1 MKAIGL
7 TRYLPISN
15 PESLVDIELDK
26 PVPTGRDLLVKIEA
40 IAVNPVDTKVRAPK
54 DKVEAAPRVLGWDA
68 AGVVE
73 AVGPEVTLFKAGDP
87 VYYAGDITRQGA
99 NSEFHLIDE
108 RIVGAK
114 PKSLDFTCAAALP
127 LTTITAWEALFDRL
141 RVSAEGKDAGK
152 SVLIIG
158 GAGGVGSIGIQ
169 LAKRVAKLQ
178 VIATASRP
186 ESAKWAEDLGA
197 DHIVDHF
204 GDIPKQ
210 MKDIGFPQVD
220 YVLIFNDTDK
230 HFPAAAEVIKPQGA
244 ICDDR
249 REREAAAGR
258 IAEIEERGV
267 SLGVHVH
274 ARDVQDARHDRAAQ
288 AAFRSGAAD
297 RRRHDPHDARTR
309 SRQDRRG
316 ESARG
321 ASAAGRRAHGRQAR
335 ADRLLSAR

>member
-7 TRYLPISN
+7 THYLPVSD
-15 PESLVDIELDK
+15 PESLIDIELDK
-26 PVPTGRDLLVKIEA
+26 PTPEGRDLLVRVEA

-54 DKVEAAPRVLGWDA
+54 DKVEPQPRVLGWDA

-73 AVGPEVTLFKAGDP
+73 AVGPDVTLFKAGDP
-87 VYYAGDITRQGA
+87 VYYAGDITRPGA

-114 PKSLDFTCAAALP
+114 PASLDFSCAAALP

-141 RVSAEGKDAGK
+141 GVSAEGKDAGK

-197 DHIVDHF
+197 DRIVDHF
-204 GDIPKQ
+204 GNIAQQ

-230 HFPAAAEVIKPQGA
+230 HFPAAVEVIKPQGG
-244 ICDDR
+244 ICTIVENAKPLPVELLKPKSGALHWELMFTRAMFQTPDMIEQHKLLSEVARLIDAGTLR
-249 REREAAAGR
+249 TTIGKDLGKINAANLREA
-258 IAEIEERGV
+258 
-267 SLGVHVH
+267 H
-274 ARDVQDARHDRAAQ
+274 
-288 AAFRSGAAD
+288 
-297 RRRHDPHDARTR
+297 
-309 SRQDRRG
+309 
-316 ESARG
+316 
-321 ASAAGRRAHGRQAR
+321 
-335 ADRLLSAR
+335 RLLEEGRAIGKLVLTGF

>member
-7 TRYLPISN
+7 TRYLPISD

-26 PVPTGRDLLVKIEA
+26 PTPTGRDLLVKIEA

-127 LTTITAWEALFDRL
+127 LTTITAWEALFERL

-197 DHIVDHF
+197 DYIVNHF

-230 HFPAAAEVIKPQGA
+230 HFPAAAEVIKPQGGIA
-244 ICDDR
+244 TIVENAKPVPVELLKSKSAAFHWEFMFTRAMFKTPDMIEQHKLLSEVARLIDAGTIR
-249 REREAAAGR
+249 TTVGRELGKFNAANLREA
-258 IAEIEERGV
+258 
-267 SLGVHVH
+267 H
-274 ARDVQDARHDRAAQ
+274 
-288 AAFRSGAAD
+288 
-297 RRRHDPHDARTR
+297 
-309 SRQDRRG
+309 
-316 ESARG
+316 
-321 ASAAGRRAHGRQAR
+321 
-335 ADRLLSAR
+335 RLLEEGRTVGKLVLTGF

>member
-15 PESLVDIELDK
+15 PESLVDIELAK
-26 PVPTGRDLLVKIEA
+26 PTPTGRDLLVKIEA

-54 DKVEAAPRVLGWDA
+54 DKVEDAPRVLGWDA

-73 AVGPEVTLFKAGDP
+73 AVGPDVTLFKAGDP

-127 LTTITAWEALFDRL
+127 LTTITAWEALFERL
-141 RVSAEGKDAGK
+141 GVSAEGKDAGK

-186 ESAKWAEDLGA
+186 ESVKWAEDLGA
-197 DHIVDHF
+197 DHIVNHF
-204 GDIPKQ
+204 GDIAQQ
-210 MKDIGFPQVD
+210 MKDIGFAQVD
-220 YVLIFNDTDK
+220 YVLIFNDTDR
-230 HFPAAAEVIKPQGA
+230 HFPAAAEVVKPQGG
-244 ICDDR
+244 ICTIVENAKPVAVELLKSKSAAFHWEFMFTRAMFKTPDMIEQHKLLSEVARLIDAGTIR
-249 REREAAAGR
+249 TTLGRNLGTINASNLREA
-258 IAEIEERGV
+258 
-267 SLGVHVH
+267 H
-274 ARDVQDARHDRAAQ
+274 
-288 AAFRSGAAD
+288 
-297 RRRHDPHDARTR
+297 
-309 SRQDRRG
+309 
-316 ESARG
+316 
-321 ASAAGRRAHGRQAR
+321 
-335 ADRLLSAR
+335 RLLEEGRTVGKLVLTGF